1 MTLAAELLSDM
12 SEIGE
17 AFTYG
22 ASTVYGYFVQD
33 SESGGNRYGPIAYFA
48 IAAIAAVKEG
58 DDIMRVSTG
67 TTYNVRVSQPMGNGM
82 VKLWLDEVP
91 GD

>member
-17 AFTYG
+17 AFTYSG
-22 ASTVYGYFVQD
+22 STVYGYFVDD
-33 SESGGNRYGPIAYFA
+33 SESGGNRYGPIVYFA
-48 IAAIAAVKEG
+48 ISAVSAIAEG
-58 DDIMRVSTG
+58 DDVVRVATS

-82 VKLWLDEVP
+82 VKLWLEATT
-91 GD
+91 